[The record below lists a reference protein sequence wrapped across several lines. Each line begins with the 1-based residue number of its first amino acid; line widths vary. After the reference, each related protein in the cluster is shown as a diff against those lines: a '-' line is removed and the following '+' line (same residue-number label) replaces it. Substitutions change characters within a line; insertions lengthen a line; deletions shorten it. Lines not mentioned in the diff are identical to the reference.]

1 VKSSSEAKSQIAR
14 AEHSLNAAIADLSAG
29 RMILVVDDAAQPR
42 QGEICVAAQ
51 LTTPEHIGFMAVHA
65 RGLICLAVLPATLQ
79 RLNIPLMP
87 ADRAAQECVAYGTS
101 FEARR
106 GVSTG
111 ISAADRS
118 ATIRVAIDE
127 RSGPSDVVMPGHV
140 PPIQVAPGGVL
151 ERPGRVEAALD
162 TVRLAALRPAA
173 TVCTVL
179 DRDGEIA
186 RGTLLLAFARK
197 HKLKMVSV
205 DAVIQH
211 RLRSELLV
219 ERLDEREL
227 DSAYGGRFRAIAYRN
242 KVDDSEHMALV
253 RGRPKRDEPV
263 LVRVHSQCL
272 TGDVLGSRRCDCGE
286 QLETAVRMIAAAGR
300 GVLVYLHQEG
310 RGIGLANKIRA
321 YALQDQ
327 GLDTVEANLE
337 LGFLDDPRDYGISA
351 QILRDLGISSVKLL
365 TNNSRK
371 ISGLISYGIEV
382 TERVP
387 IEVPAHDLNIGYLRT
402 KQEKLGHWL
411 TGLGEAPAAPPGK
424 DG

>member
-1 VKSSSEAKSQIAR
+1 VKTSSDTKSQIAR
-14 AEHSLNAAIADLSAG
+14 AEHSLQAAIADLSAG
-29 RMILVVDDAAQPR
+29 RMILVVDDLEQPR
-42 QGEICVAAQ
+42 QGEVCVAAQ

-65 RGLICLAVLPATLQ
+65 RGLVCLAVLPATMQ
-79 RLNIPLMP
+79 RLGIPLMP
-87 ADRAAQECVAYGTS
+87 ADRAADEYVAYGTS

-111 ISAADRS
+111 ISAADRA
-118 ATIRVAIDE
+118 ATIRVAVDE
-127 RSGPSDVVMPGHV
+127 RSGPADVVMPGHV
-140 PPIQVAPGGVL
+140 PPIQVSPGGVL

-162 TVRLAALRPAA
+162 VVRLAALRPAA

-179 DRDGEIA
+179 DRDGEVA
-186 RGTLLLAFARK
+186 KGASLLAFARK
-197 HKLKMVSV
+197 HKLKVIAV
-205 DAVIQH
+205 DAVVQH

-227 DSAYGGRFRAIAYRN
+227 ESAYGGRFRAIAYRN

-253 RGRPKRDEPV
+253 RGRPKRDEAV

-286 QLETAVRMIAAAGR
+286 QLESAVRMIAEAGR

-321 YALQDQ
+321 YSLQDQ
-327 GLDTVEANLE
+327 GLDTVEANIE
-337 LGFLDDPRDYGISA
+337 LGFTDDPRDYGISA

-365 TNNSRK
+365 TNNERK
-371 ISGLISYGIEV
+371 ITGLTSYGIQV

-387 IEVPAHDLNIGYLRT
+387 IEAPPHALNIGYLRT
-402 KQEKLGHWL
+402 KQAKLGHLL
-411 TGLGEAPAAPPGK
+411 TGLEPARGQDPGK
-424 DG
+424 DA